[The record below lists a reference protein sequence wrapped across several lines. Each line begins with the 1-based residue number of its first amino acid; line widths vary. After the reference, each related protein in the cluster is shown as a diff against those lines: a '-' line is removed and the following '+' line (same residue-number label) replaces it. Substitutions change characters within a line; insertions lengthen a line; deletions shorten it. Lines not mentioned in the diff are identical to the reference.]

1 MKAFEAGEK
10 GVGGREK
17 LFQKASPSP
26 PQSSVCLPYSSGT
39 LGCIVQMPQ
48 GQTPEQ
54 MPHPMHRS
62 GSETYRYA
70 PPASVSRLMAPS
82 GQDSK
87 HILQSRQ
94 VPQLTQRSK
103 SRFAAGSSP

>member
-10 GVGGREK
+10 GVLGEGETFFRK
-17 LFQKASPSP
+17 LLP

-54 MPHPMHRS
+54 MPHPMHRL